1 MRKRGMHVIT
11 RPEQLRAL
19 VSPVRQELLDAMARM
34 GTVSIAEMAVVLGR
48 PADGLY
54 YHVRALQ
61 RVGLI
66 ESAGTRRG
74 GARDEAL
81 FRATAGQFAI
91 RYPQAVAGRRAMTA
105 IVGAMLRLGTRD
117 FARALA
123 HEDVRVEGPQRDVWA
138 LRTTGWLTP
147 VQLRD
152 VNRHIATL
160 ARAATRPGKAGRLYA
175 VTILLAP
182 LVQRD
187 NKTGRRPRKQARR

>member
-19 VSPVRQELLDAMARM
+19 VSPVRQELLDVMARM
-34 GTVSIAEMAVVLGR
+34 GTVSIAEVAAVLGR

-61 RVGLI
+61 RVGLV
-66 ESAGTRRG
+66 EAAGTRRG
-74 GARDEAL
+74 GVREEAL
-81 FRATAGQFAI
+81 FRAKAGQFAI
-91 RYPQAVAGRRAMTA
+91 RYPQAIAGRRAMTA
-105 IVGAMLRLGTRD
+105 IVGAMLRLGARD

-123 HEDVRVEGPQRDVWA
+123 RGDVRVEGPQREVWA

-147 VQLRD
+147 ARLRD
-152 VNRHIATL
+152 VNRHIAAL
-160 ARAATRPGKAGRLYA
+160 SAAATQAGPAGRLYA
-175 VTILLAP
+175 VTILLTP
-182 LVQRD
+182 LVHRD